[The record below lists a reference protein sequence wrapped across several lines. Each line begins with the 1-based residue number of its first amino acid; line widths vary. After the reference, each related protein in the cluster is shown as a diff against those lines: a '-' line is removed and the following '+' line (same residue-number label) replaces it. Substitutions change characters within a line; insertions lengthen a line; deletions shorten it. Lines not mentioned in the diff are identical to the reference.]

1 MTFIETDQQRM
12 MMLARDMEIMEGKR
26 RLYQEGRFTL
36 EMLRSSLLPPKEL
49 AAALDVVGKS
59 QSGVTLMEAARDLL
73 RNPQA
78 NVTTLSIVLQALAT
92 HIIPAKRCPVPML
105 VAELFYLTD
114 DLSHNSENPTPPP
127 EITALLGAF
136 AQRVILEEDTYVT
149 SRRNGW
155 YPNAAFKKQVATA
168 IDTGNYEGLMKT
180 TLNYLETGSHAG
192 KNAFATEEEVRQAYY
207 MWCRLGEEYSSD
219 PMLYRYLEKL
229 MPVGEVFNSIFA
241 DYYRGNTSFSQVVDG
256 LSFRS
261 LKTLK
266 SFLNDPP
273 LVKPSIRAPSYLMN
287 QAVARR

>member
-1 MTFIETDQQRM
+1 MTFIETDRQRM

-36 EMLRSSLLPPKEL
+36 DILRSCLLPPKEL
-49 AAALDVVGKS
+49 TAALDVVGES

-78 NVTTLSIVLQALAT
+78 NVTTLSIVLQALVT
-92 HIIPAKRCPVPML
+92 HNIPAKRCPVPML

-114 DLSHNSENPTPPP
+114 DLSHDSENPTTPP

-149 SRRNGW
+149 SGRNGW

-168 IDTGNYEGLMKT
+168 IDTGDCAGLMKT
-180 TLNYLETGSHAG
+180 TLNYLETGDHASG
-192 KNAFATEEEVRQAYY
+192 TAFATEKEIRQAYY
-207 MWCRLGEEYSSD
+207 VWCRLGEEYSSD
-219 PMLYRYLEKL
+219 PMLYQYLEKL
-229 MPVGEVFNSIFA
+229 TPVGKIFNSIFA
-241 DYYRGNTSFSQVVDG
+241 HYYRGNTSFSQVVDG

-273 LVKPSIRAPSYLMN
+273 LVRPSICAPSYLMN
-287 QAVARR
+287 QAVNRK